1 MTEIIVVGNGIVG
14 MSIAMEL
21 AERGHRVSLAGD
33 RARIIGASVAA
44 GAMLGCFAESTS
56 SCIATEQGARKLRA
70 AVAARALWDGRLA
83 RLEDL
88 TGTRVDYSADGT
100 VVMLNAVGTE
110 AIDSENFAAIRAAAA
125 LYDEPLESID
135 PRDLPWIDPEDLA
148 RPLEALF
155 LPRERALDA
164 RPLIAALDRAL
175 ITLGVTILDVNTK
188 EVVLLGNRIVG
199 IRDDRGVEH
208 SAEHIVLAAGTN
220 TSGLLAAI
228 GAEASKIPPILSG
241 IGTATLVD
249 TRELGRPSSVLR
261 TPNRAFA
268 CGLHLVP
275 HSQGRVYLGATNVL
289 ATESHTQPEIGDLI
303 FLLDC
308 AVRQLHRG
316 LRTAQVARCVVGNR
330 PVPVDGYPLIGAAG
344 PDGLWIASG
353 TYRDGLH
360 LSPLIASAIADRIE
374 RPSHS
379 DDLDSFAPVRPP
391 ISDVPRSSVIDATVS
406 HMLATGVET
415 MWRTPVNWPPLFGEH
430 IHRAFGLA
438 ASALSDT
445 VTPPPDV
452 LALCTDRPRAM
463 QIVRDY
469 YRAWRH
475 DG

>member
-1 MTEIIVVGNGIVG
+1 MSKIIIVGNGIIG
-14 MSIAMEL
+14 MSIALEL
-21 AERGHRVSLAGD
+21 AERGHQVTLAGD
-33 RARIIGASVAA
+33 CARIAGASVAA
-44 GAMLGCFAESTS
+44 GAMLGCFAEATP
-56 SCIATEQGARKLRA
+56 SCVTTEQGARKLRA
-70 AVAARALWDGRLA
+70 AVAARGRWDDRLA

-100 VVMLNAVGTE
+100 VVMLNAIGTA
-110 AIDSENFAAIRAAAA
+110 AIDSQNFAAIRTAAA

-135 PRDLPWIDPEDLA
+135 PRDVPWIDPEDLA
-148 RPLEALF
+148 RPLEAFF
-155 LPRERALDA
+155 LPQERALDA
-164 RPLIAALDRAL
+164 RALIAALDRAL
-175 ITLGVTILDVNTK
+175 LALGVTILDV
-188 EVVLLGNRIVG
+188 EIEDLVL
-199 IRDDRGVEH
+199 RDDRVGGVRDARGIEH
-208 SAEHIVLAAGTN
+208 TAEHVVVAAGTR
-220 TSGLLAAI
+220 TSKLLTAM

-241 IGTATLVD
+241 VGTAALVD
-249 TRELGRPSSVLR
+249 TASLDRPSSVIR

-275 HSQGRVYLGATNVL
+275 HSQRRVYLGATNVL
-289 ATESHTQPEIGDLI
+289 ATEPHTQPEINDII

-316 LRTAQVARCVVGNR
+316 FRTAQTAQFVVGNR

-344 PDGLWIASG
+344 PEGLWIASG

-360 LSPLIASAIADRIE
+360 LSPVIATAIADRIE
-374 RPSHS
+374 QPTHS

-391 ISDVPRSSVIDATVS
+391 ISDVPRSDVIDVTVS

-415 MWRTPVNWPPLFGEH
+415 MWRTPVDWPPLFGEH
-430 IHRAFGLA
+430 IRRAFGA
-438 ASALSDT
+438 AADAISDN

-469 YRAWRH
+469 YRAWR
-475 DG
+475 DDD